1 MDRAQLARFAA
12 TLSLLVNSES
22 IVLIAAEGTDGE
34 LQRLLESVASARGLQ
49 VQVVSETQLAG
60 SAPALM
66 AFTEPALLL
75 LAPGVNRPLSVA
87 RAVRTHW
94 RDCELM
100 FLCPVGG
107 IAQLRRE
114 LGIALLIGSHW
125 SIVELDPALFE
136 QELVQALTATRR
148 RRRLRTTLD
157 QANATIS
164 TPGNSQ
170 SGRARR
176 RLDADYYLHHFIDSA
191 RDAIVGFDANL
202 GVLYWSAGAKELF
215 RLPIREAVRLTAQQ
229 LPFWSQSL
237 QVEMQRV
244 LEGAGPLTLER
255 GCILDGAEIT
265 LELIASAVRD
275 GEQQII
281 GVSLNIRD
289 ITALAAE
296 RRANNERGRAM
307 TEERQHLHRL
317 FDQAPGFIVITQGA
331 EHIVEIANRAF
342 HQLIGQLEVVGQP
355 ATLVFPQIEGQDLA
369 LLLQQVY
376 VTKRP
381 YVGRSTPVLVSRGEG
396 ETPQRRFVD
405 FIFQPVLADQEQL
418 AGIFCQG
425 HDVTQQILAQQAL
438 QQSQDNLLQLV
449 DERTRELEQSRHALY
464 QSQKLEAIGK
474 LTGGV
479 AHDFNNVLQV
489 IAGNLQLLRPMLDG
503 AQLPLNRL
511 DAAAQAVDRGAKLA
525 AELLAFARRQP
536 LRPIPTDLG
545 RLLRNMDELLR
556 QALGETVEIET
567 VVTGGLWTTMVD
579 PNQLENVLLNLAIN
593 ARDAMKDG
601 GKLTLELSNAMLDEF
616 YAQTQV
622 DVEPGHYVLL
632 AVSDTGTGMTE
643 HTAERAFEPFYTT
656 KPEGEGTGLGL
667 SMAYGFA
674 KQSGGHIRLY
684 SELGSGTTVKLYLPR
699 TDQPEVL
706 AVTLPAGPTVGGHE
720 TILVVEDDLAVQATV
735 IELLSGLGY
744 HVLRANDAQC
754 ALSILQSGM
763 AIDLLFTDVVMP
775 GKLSSTEL
783 VRQAKLLLPDI
794 AVLFTSGYTRNAI
807 VHGGKLDA
815 GVELL
820 SKPYRQ
826 EDLARKIRQLL
837 GQREQQMLPG
847 AEPEDSGV
855 PSRRSALVVEDQLQL
870 LSLTCEMLEELGIV
884 AVGFP
889 TAEEAVSVLEQTHF
903 DYLLVDANLP
913 GMSGR
918 EFAALAHQAQPRM
931 RVVFVSGDGVI
942 ESELSARSL
951 PKPYSFEQLEAIL
964 AD

>member
-1 MDRAQLARFAA
+1 MIID
-12 TLSLLVNSES
+12 S
-22 IVLIAAEGTDGE
+22 IVLITAEQAEGAQADE
-34 LQRLLESVASARGLQ
+34 PQRMLQSLAAARGLAL
-49 VQVVSETQLAG
+49 QVVRESAVTG
-60 SAPALM
+60 SVTALS
-66 AFTEPALLL
+66 ALDEPALLL
-75 LAPGVNRPLSVA
+75 LAPGIRRPLAIA
-87 RAVRTHW
+87 RAVRILW
-94 RDCELM
+94 RECELM
-100 FLCPVGG
+100 FVCRLGG
-107 IAQLRRE
+107 LEQLRRD
-114 LGIALLIGSHW
+114 LGIALLIGPHW
-125 SIVELDPALFE
+125 SIVEMEPALLE
-136 QELVQALTATRR
+136 RDIIQALSGIRR

-157 QANATIS
+157 QANATIGAPHGVE
-164 TPGNSQ
+164 T
-170 SGRARR
+170 GRPLR
-176 RLDADYYLHHFIDSA
+176 RLDADYYLHHFIDA
-191 RDAIVGFDANL
+191 APDAIVGLDASL
-202 GVLYWSAGAKELF
+202 AVLYWSAGAKELF
-215 RLPIREAVRLTAQQ
+215 QLPIRDAVRLSALQ
-229 LPFWSQSL
+229 LPFWSQRL
-237 QVEMQRV
+237 QTEIDPV
-244 LEGAGPLTLER
+244 LQGAGPLSLEHCCTVN
-255 GCILDGAEIT
+255 GIELT

-275 GEQQII
+275 GVQQII

-289 ITALAAE
+289 ITAQAAE
-296 RRANNERGRAM
+296 RRAAAERGRAL

-317 FDQAPGFIVITQGA
+317 FDQAPGFIVVTQGA
-331 EHIVEIANRAF
+331 EHTVEIANRAF
-342 HQLIGQLEVVGQP
+342 HQLVGQRDVIGQPVIQ
-355 ATLVFPQIEGQDLA
+355 AFPQIEGQDLA

-376 VTKRP
+376 ITRRP
-381 YVGRSTPVLVSRGEG
+381 YVGRSTPVLVSRRKDEQA
-396 ETPQRRFVD
+396 ERRFVD
-405 FIFQPVLADQEQL
+405 FIFQPVIAERDEIT
-418 AGIFCQG
+418 GIFCQG
-425 HDVTQQILAQQAL
+425 HDVTLQIMAQQAL

-449 DERTRELEQSRHALY
+449 NERTRELEQSRQALY

-489 IAGNLQLLRPMLDG
+489 IGGNLQLLRPMLHQ
-503 AQLPLNRL
+503 AKVPANRL

-525 AELLAFARRQP
+525 AQLLAFARRQP
-536 LRPIPTDLG
+536 LRPMPTDLG

-556 QALGETVEIET
+556 QALGEMLEIET
-567 VVTGGLWTTMVD
+567 AVAGGLWTTMVD

-593 ARDAMKDG
+593 ARDAMHNG
-601 GKLTLELSNAMLDEF
+601 GKLTLELSNAMLDEH
-616 YAQTQV
+616 YARTQV
-622 DVEPGHYVLL
+622 DIEPGQYVML

-643 HTAERAFEPFYTT
+643 QTAERAFEPFYTT

-699 TDQPEVL
+699 TDQPEVV
-706 AVTLPAGPTVGGHE
+706 AMTLPVGPAVGGDE
-720 TILVVEDDLAVQATV
+720 TILVVEDDLAVQETV

-744 HVLRANDAQC
+744 RVLKASDAQS

-837 GQREQQMLPG
+837 GQRERPMPDAAQ
-847 AEPEDSGV
+847 ASET
-855 PSRRSALVVEDQLQL
+855 PSRRRALVVEDQPQL
-870 LSLTCEMLEELGIV
+870 LSLTCEMLEELDIV
-884 AVGFP
+884 AVGFHG
-889 TAEEAVSVLEQTHF
+889 AEEAVGALEEAHF
-903 DYLLVDANLP
+903 NYLLVDVNLP
-913 GMSGR
+913 GMSGLA
-918 EFAALAHQAQPRM
+918 FAALALQAQPGL

-951 PKPYSFEQLEAIL
+951 AKPFSFDQLAEIL
-964 AD
+964 QP

>member
-1 MDRAQLARFAA
+1 MILP
-12 TLSLLVNSES
+12 VNVDS
-22 IVLIAAEGTDGE
+22 IVLITTEDAPGIEVGEPLTLLQRIAADRGLE
-34 LQRLLESVASARGLQ
+34 LQ
-49 VQVVSETQLAG
+49 VVRDPVLAG
-60 SAPALM
+60 SAAALN
-66 AFTEPALLL
+66 ALVEPALLL
-75 LAPGVNRPLSVA
+75 LAPDVVRPLAVA
-87 RAVRTHW
+87 RAIRAHW
-94 RDCELM
+94 RHCELM
-100 FLCPVGG
+100 FLCRIGELER
-107 IAQLRRE
+107 LRRD

-125 SIVELDPALFE
+125 AIVEVEPSLLERDIL
-136 QELVQALTATRR
+136 QALAATRR
-148 RRRLRTTLD
+148 RLRLRTTLD

-164 TPGNSQ
+164 APHGLQT
-170 SGRARR
+170 GRARR
-176 RLDADYYLHHFIDSA
+176 RLDADYYLHHFIDA
-191 RDAIVGFDANL
+191 APDAIVGLDASL
-202 GVLYWSAGAKELF
+202 AVLYWSAGAKELF
-215 RLPIREAVRLTAQQ
+215 QLPIRDAVRLSARQ

-237 QVEMQRV
+237 HAEMERV
-244 LEGAGPLTLER
+244 LQGAGPLSLEH
-255 GCILDGAEIT
+255 CCTVDGTELT
-265 LELIASAVRD
+265 LELMASAVRD

-289 ITALAAE
+289 ITALAVE
-296 RRANNERGRAM
+296 RRAAAERGRAL

-317 FDQAPGFIVITQGA
+317 FDQAPGFIVVTHGA

-342 HQLIGQLEVVGQP
+342 HQLVGQRDVVGRP
-355 ATLVFPQIEGQDLA
+355 AIQTFPQIEGQDLG

-376 VTKRP
+376 VTRRP
-381 YVGRSTPVLVSRGEG
+381 YVGRSTPVLVSRRKDEQT
-396 ETPQRRFVD
+396 ERRFVD
-405 FIFQPVLADQEQL
+405 FIFQPVLAEHGQL
-418 AGIFCQG
+418 TGIFCQG
-425 HDVTQQILAQQAL
+425 HDVTQQIHAQQAL

-449 DERTRELEQSRHALY
+449 SERTRELEQSRHALY

-489 IAGNLQLLRPMLDG
+489 IAGNLQLLRPMLTQ
-503 AQLPLNRL
+503 AQVPANRL

-536 LRPIPTDLG
+536 LRPMPTNLG

-556 QALGETVEIET
+556 QALGEMVEIET
-567 VVTGGLWTTMVD
+567 VVAGGLWTTMVD

-593 ARDAMKDG
+593 ARDAMVDG

-616 YAQTQV
+616 YARTQV
-622 DVEPGHYVLL
+622 DVEPGQYVML

-643 HTAERAFEPFYTT
+643 QTAERAFEPFYTT

-699 TDQPEVL
+699 TDQPEVV
-706 AVTLPAGPTVGGHE
+706 AVSLPVGPAVGGSE

-744 HVLRANDAQC
+744 RVLRANDAQS

-837 GQREQQMLPG
+837 GQREQPMLPG
-847 AEPEDSGV
+847 AKGEGEE
-855 PSRRSALVVEDQLQL
+855 PSRRTALVVEDQLQL

-889 TAEEAVSVLEQTHF
+889 TAEEAVGALEHAHF

-918 EFAALAHQAQPRM
+918 EFAALALQAQPRL

-942 ESELSARSL
+942 ETELTALSL
-951 PKPYSFEQLEAIL
+951 PKPFSFDQLAEIL
-964 AD
+964 QL

>member
-1 MDRAQLARFAA
+1 MNID
-12 TLSLLVNSES
+12 S
-22 IVLIAAEGTDGE
+22 IVLIAAIDADGAQADE
-34 LQRLLESVASARGLQ
+34 PQQLLQDLAMERGLELE
-49 VQVVSETQLAG
+49 VISETVLAG
-60 SAPALM
+60 SVAALN
-66 AFTEPALLL
+66 AYAEPALLL
-75 LAPGVNRPLSVA
+75 LAPGVHRPLATA
-87 RAVRTHW
+87 RAIRSYW

-100 FLCPVGG
+100 FLCRVGELE
-107 IAQLRRE
+107 QLRRD

-125 SIVELDPALFE
+125 SIVEMEPALLE
-136 QELVQALTATRR
+136 RDVIQALAATRR
-148 RRRLRTTLD
+148 RQRLRTTLD

-164 TPGNSQ
+164 APHGLHT
-170 SGRARR
+170 GRARR
-176 RLDADYYLHHFIDSA
+176 RLDADYYLHHFIDA
-191 RDAIVGFDANL
+191 APDAIVGLDASL
-202 GVLYWSAGAKELF
+202 AVLYWSAGAKELF
-215 RLPIREAVRLTAQQ
+215 QLPIRDAVRLTVRQ
-229 LPFWSQSL
+229 LPFWSQQL
-237 QVEMQRV
+237 QTEMERV
-244 LEGAGPLTLER
+244 LDGAGPLSLEH
-255 GCILDGAEIT
+255 GCTIDDTELM
-265 LELIASAVRD
+265 LELIGSAVRD

-289 ITALAAE
+289 ITAQTAE
-296 RRANNERGRAM
+296 RRATAERGRAL

-331 EHIVEIANRAF
+331 DHVVEIANRAF
-342 HQLIGQLEVVGQP
+342 HQLIGQRDVVGKP
-355 ATLVFPQIEGQDLA
+355 ATQAFPRIEGQDLA

-376 VTKRP
+376 ITRRP
-381 YVGRSTPVLVSRGEG
+381 YVGRSTPVLVSRRKDEQT
-396 ETPQRRFVD
+396 ERRFVD
-405 FIFQPVLADQEQL
+405 FIFQPVLTEHGQL
-418 AGIFCQG
+418 TGIFCQG

-449 DERTRELEQSRHALY
+449 NERTRELEQSRQALY

-489 IAGNLQLLRPMLDG
+489 IAGNLQLLRPMLFQ
-503 AQLPLNRL
+503 AQVPANRL
-511 DAAAQAVDRGAKLA
+511 DAAAHAVDRGAKLA

-536 LRPIPTDLG
+536 LRPMPTNLG

-556 QALGETVEIET
+556 QALGEMVEIET
-567 VVTGGLWTTMVD
+567 IVAGGLWTTMVD

-593 ARDAMKDG
+593 ARDAMGNG

-616 YAQTQV
+616 YAQTQI
-622 DVEPGHYVLL
+622 DVEPGQYVML
-632 AVSDTGTGMTE
+632 AVSDTGTGMTDQ
-643 HTAERAFEPFYTT
+643 TAERAFEPFYTT

-699 TDQPEVL
+699 TDQPEVV
-706 AVTLPAGPTVGGHE
+706 AVTLPVGPAVGGTE

-744 HVLRANDAQC
+744 RVLRANDAQS

-837 GQREQQMLPG
+837 GERERPMLPD
-847 AEPEDSGV
+847 AEPEGSGV
-855 PSRRSALVVEDQLQL
+855 PSRRSALVIEDQLQL
-870 LSLTCEMLEELGIV
+870 LSLTCEMLEELGVV

-889 TAEEAVSVLEQTHF
+889 SAEEAAGALEQAHF
-903 DYLLVDANLP
+903 DYLLVDLNLP

-918 EFAALAHQAQPRM
+918 EFAALALQAQPEL

-951 PKPYSFEQLEAIL
+951 PKPFSFDQLAEIL
-964 AD
+964 QP

>member
-1 MDRAQLARFAA
+1 MIID
-12 TLSLLVNSES
+12 S
-22 IVLIAAEGTDGE
+22 IVLITAEKADGAQADELHQMLQSLAAER
-34 LQRLLESVASARGLQ
+34 RLAL
-49 VQVVSETQLAG
+49 QVVSETALSG
-60 SAPALM
+60 SVTALN
-66 AFTEPALLL
+66 AIEEPALLL
-75 LAPGVNRPLSVA
+75 LAPGVHRPLAVA
-87 RAVRTHW
+87 RAVRFLW

-100 FLCPVGG
+100 FVCRVGE
-107 IAQLRRE
+107 IEQLRRD

-125 SIVELDPALFE
+125 SIVEMEPARLE
-136 QELVQALTATRR
+136 RDVIQALTATRR

-157 QANATIS
+157 QANATIAAPHS
-164 TPGNSQ
+164 VET
-170 SGRARR
+170 GRARR
-176 RLDADYYLHHFIDSA
+176 RLDADYYLHHFIDA
-191 RDAIVGFDANL
+191 ATDAIVGLDASL
-202 GVLYWSAGAKELF
+202 AVLYWSAGAKELF
-215 RLPIREAVRLTAQQ
+215 QLPIRDAVRLSAWQ
-229 LPFWSQSL
+229 LPFWSQRL
-237 QVEMQRV
+237 QTEMDAV
-244 LEGAGPLTLER
+244 LKGAGPLSLEHCCTVA
-255 GCILDGAEIT
+255 GIELT

-289 ITALAAE
+289 ITAQAAE
-296 RRANNERGRAM
+296 RRASAERGRAL

-331 EHIVEIANRAF
+331 GHIVEIANRAF
-342 HQLIGQLEVVGQP
+342 HQLIGQRDVIGQP
-355 ATLVFPQIEGQDLA
+355 VTQTFPQIEDQDLA

-376 VTKRP
+376 ITRRP
-381 YVGRSTPVLVSRGEG
+381 FVGRSTPVLVSRRKDEQT
-396 ETPQRRFVD
+396 ERRFVD
-405 FIFQPVLADQEQL
+405 FIFQPVLTERGQL
-418 AGIFCQG
+418 TGIFCQG

-449 DERTRELEQSRHALY
+449 NERTRELEQSRQALY

-489 IAGNLQLLRPMLDG
+489 IGGNLQLLRPMVS
-503 AQLPLNRL
+503 AAEIPANRL
-511 DAAAQAVDRGAKLA
+511 DAAAHAVERGAKLA
-525 AELLAFARRQP
+525 AQLLAFARRQP
-536 LRPIPTDLG
+536 LRPMPTNLG

-556 QALGETVEIET
+556 QALGERVEIET
-567 VVTGGLWTTMVD
+567 IVAGGLWTTMVD

-593 ARDAMKDG
+593 ARDAMHNG

-616 YAQTQV
+616 YARSQV
-622 DVEPGHYVLL
+622 DVEPGQYVML

-643 HTAERAFEPFYTT
+643 QTAERAFEPFYTT

-699 TDQPEVL
+699 TDQPEVF
-706 AVTLPAGPTVGGHE
+706 AVAVPAGPAVGGDE

-744 HVLRANDAQC
+744 RVLRANDAQS

-783 VRQAKLLLPDI
+783 VRQAKLLLPDL

-837 GQREQQMLPG
+837 GQHERPMLDAAQGSDMP
-847 AEPEDSGV
+847 P
-855 PSRRSALVVEDQLQL
+855 RRTALVIEDQPQL
-870 LSLTCEMLEELGIV
+870 LSLTCEMLEELGVV

-889 TAEEAVSVLEQTHF
+889 SAEEAVSALEQAHF
-903 DYLLVDANLP
+903 DYLLVDLNLP

-918 EFAALAHQAQPRM
+918 EFAALALQAQPEL

-942 ESELSARSL
+942 QSELSARSL
-951 PKPYSFEQLEAIL
+951 PKPFSFDQLAEIL
-964 AD
+964 RP